1 VRYYAVK
8 KGHTVGVFDNWTD
21 CSTSINGFSGAEYKA
36 FNSEA
41 EAEAYLNDKDLWG
54 EIVTADNEKG
64 YLVAFCDGSFEKE
77 LNRYSFGVLLIDT
90 DGRESSLC
98 GFGSN
103 EKYISSN
110 NIIGEIFGVIN
121 ALDWAISNG
130 YAKIK
135 IYHDYEGLSKWV
147 SGEWKANSEV
157 AKMFLSI
164 YRTKFEGVLEDIQF
178 EKVKGHS
185 NNKYNDKA
193 DLLAKSALQ
202 DKTKMAIQGDH
213 WFVLPF
219 FSESDFNAIVDLV
232 KEENGNINIESKA
245 YPTKTIHK
253 FELGKSK
260 VVVTRFNTKN
270 QKVLVQGENS
280 TLFQMIISII
290 VELDGNVKLEPILS
304 SAYRTT
310 IDSKSVDNS
319 FNAVCPSF
327 PIDYPDSIKRL
338 VRQAIINL
346 NYYVESEDYTQYA
359 FPALKALEGHIKY
372 LIKMAG
378 GTVNKNFTNFGRDQ
392 TTGEYYLS
400 QTISDGTKKAQIEKC
415 YNYYHDQRHTAFH
428 FGDIIGATDNTRLID
443 TKVEADEIIQKC
455 IALIC
460 EQ

>member
-1 VRYYAVK
+1 
-8 KGHTVGVFDNWTD
+8 
-21 CSTSINGFSGAEYKA
+21 
-36 FNSEA
+36 
-41 EAEAYLNDKDLWG
+41 
-54 EIVTADNEKG
+54 
-64 YLVAFCDGSFEKE
+64 
-77 LNRYSFGVLLIDT
+77 
-90 DGRESSLC
+90 
-98 GFGSN
+98 
-103 EKYISSN
+103 
-110 NIIGEIFGVIN
+110 
-121 ALDWAISNG
+121 
-130 YAKIK
+130 
-135 IYHDYEGLSKWV
+135 
-147 SGEWKANSEV
+147 
-157 AKMFLSI
+157 
-164 YRTKFEGVLEDIQF
+164 
-178 EKVKGHS
+178 
-185 NNKYNDKA
+185 
-193 DLLAKSALQ
+193 
-202 DKTKMAIQGDH
+202 MAIQGDH